1 MTDPAWVEAQFTR
14 RDGSFRFVRWGR
26 PIAPVI
32 VGTNDEGCR
41 IFEEGIRVA
50 ARIARLP
57 VSEMDSELG
66 ANFLVFLV
74 NDWSE
79 LLEAPNLVRLIPNLG
94 ELIRTLSEHGANQ
107 YRVFSFDDDGAI
119 KICITLLRYDDE
131 LQRVSAQTLALG
143 QAFQGLLLWSD
154 QAFTD
159 ESPLAVTDDGL
170 CVIKPAHADLLRVA
184 YDPALPPVADDPS
197 FAHRLAA
204 RLSVAEVAEE

>member
-41 IFEEGIRVA
+41 IFEEGIRSA
-50 ARIARLP
+50 ASIAQLP

-94 ELIRTLSEHGANQ
+94 DLIETLTRHQANQ
-107 YRVFSFDDDGAI
+107 YRVFSFDDEGAI

-154 QAFTD
+154 KAFMD
-159 ESPLAVTDDGL
+159 ESPLAVTEDGF

-184 YDPALPPVADDPS
+184 YDPTLPSVADDPS
-197 FAHRLAA
+197 MALRLAA
-204 RLSVAEVAEE
+204 RLSVAAAPEA

>member
-26 PIAPVI
+26 PVAPVI

-41 IFEEGIRVA
+41 IFEEGIRAA